1 MVSINSLTAEGTPEE
16 ADELV
21 IVDDV
26 AGTPTTKKAT
36 LGNALAAYDA
46 KTSTLTNKTFDANA
60 TGNSISNVQLADLHT
75 DAKTEVWGGAMSDET
90 TILTA
95 GTGKLEFVMP
105 FGFEVTAVL
114 ITLTTAGTGAALV
127 TVDINDD
134 GATILSTKLTIDAS
148 EKTSSTAATPAVIS
162 SSTIAAN
169 SVITCDLDTIDTD
182 NVATG
187 LKVYITGYQT

>member
-1 MVSINSLTAEGTPEE
+1 MVTINNLTNEPTPVE
-16 ADELV
+16 ADEV
-21 IVDDV
+21 VMVDDV

-36 LGNALAAYDA
+36 IANLMAVNDA
-46 KTSTLTNKTFDANA
+46 RTKTLTNTTINANG
-60 TGNSISNVQLADLHT
+60 TGNSITNIDLADLST
-75 DAKTEVWGGAMSDET
+75 GAKTEVWAGAMSDET
-90 TILTA
+90 TVLST
-95 GTGKLEFVMP
+95 GTGKLEFVIP
-105 FGFEVTAVL
+105 YGFEVTAVL

-134 GATILSTKLTIDAS
+134 GSTILSTKLTIDAS
-148 EKTSSTAATPAVIS
+148 EKTSSTAATAAVIS